1 LSLVFVMCLRGLV
14 LLAWFSAGAARRGL
28 RVDDSRYE
36 ARERVIPRVVGHLAR
51 NAPSAGALR
60 LFGPRR
66 AAGAPHAT
74 DVVAANEL
82 VLPVMQ
88 VRDALGP
95 GKSRRKPRSRAELQT
110 RQKQTEA
117 ALADAKAD
125 AKTLLDAKAS
135 TEKEAEEKTA
145 AVIAANVGV
154 KKAKEALARAEAAEK
169 AALAA
174 KKTADAAV
182 TQAINDAASS
192 EKVIA
197 EAQQAADEAAEAV
210 QQWQKDNA
218 ITEFGASLGSAV
230 GAAATDGLLYAIF
243 GEKKSVRLEREKREA
258 AKRKKQMAAELKAE
272 AEQRAR
278 DDAVA
283 ERVRV
288 AAEKAA
294 AAARVAE
301 VAAAEAA
308 LVAEEAREVDE
319 RRAVEEAERK
329 AAETARLDEEVRRK
343 REEAEAALK
352 QREAQR
358 FTQEFAQ
365 DAVDTLFDAAL
376 PAATKDSD
384 GDGSGGGS
392 VAAWAIKQK
401 EKLEAS
407 AAAKEKV
414 SRLQLFEADLEL
426 LGLSV
431 DAALEMDEKGLR
443 KAWRKRMQL
452 LHPDVRDQR
461 SEEELEGIPSVYEI
475 NNAFEAVKKL
485 LFPARVGDDVRGP
498 TTNQ

>member
-1 LSLVFVMCLRGLV
+1 M
-14 LLAWFSAGAARRGL
+14 
-28 RVDDSRYE
+28 D
-36 ARERVIPRVVGHLAR
+36 
-51 NAPSAGALR
+51 
-60 LFGPRR
+60 R
-66 AAGAPHAT
+66 AAPRAPPHAT

-82 VLPVMQ
+82 VLPMMK
-88 VRDALGP
+88 VREAAGP
-95 GKSRRKPRSRAELQT
+95 GESPREPKPKSGAELQK
-110 RQKQTEA
+110 RKKQTEA
-117 ALADAKAD
+117 TLAAAKAD
-125 AKTLLDAKAS
+125 AKSLLDAKAS

-145 AVIAANVGV
+145 AVIAANAGV

-192 EKVIA
+192 DKIIA
-197 EAQQAADEAAEAV
+197 EAQQLADEAAEAV
-210 QQWQKDNA
+210 QQWEKDNA

-243 GEKKSVRLEREKREA
+243 GEKKSVRLKREKREA
-258 AKRKKQMAAELKAE
+258 EKRKKQMAAELKAE
-272 AEQRAR
+272 AEQRAS

-294 AAARVAE
+294 EAARVAE

-308 LVAEEAREVDE
+308 LVAEEARAVDE

-329 AAETARLDEEVRRK
+329 AAEAARLDEEVRRK

-358 FTQEFAQ
+358 FTQKISKGAA
-365 DAVDTLFDAAL
+365 DALFDAAL
-376 PAATKDSD
+376 SAATKDSD
-384 GDGSGGGS
+384 GDG

-407 AAAKEKV
+407 AAAKEKE

-443 KAWRKRMQL
+443 RAWRKRMQL

-461 SEEELEGIPSVYEI
+461 SQEELEGIPSVYEL
-475 NNAFEAVKKL
+475 NNAYAAVKKL
-485 LFPARVGDDVRGP
+485 LFSARVGDNVRGN
-498 TTNQ
+498 TRNQ